1 MSRGRGRHRSGK
13 NYELQIM
20 RHLVE
25 QRQRIIFELDAR
37 VPDTTGQYERQI
49 DVWLPDTREIIEC
62 KHHTPRVGIEAVDK
76 LVGTTKDV
84 NAAVGH
90 IFSSSGFTPQALI
103 RAQKDGITCTTLPF
117 ATKFETFFPP
127 TGGGYYV
134 GEYIELCLCY
144 TPPIPTGNTWGRISY
159 FDKDDCDW
167 PLCAAVSIDW
177 GSIKAHRFIAYL
189 LLVHMLGRPPS
200 DAAIDDFVYEY
211 GDRFEIGQE
220 WVIREREVRCFAI
233 AETV

>member
-1 MSRGRGRHRSGK
+1 
-13 NYELQIM
+13 M

-25 QRQRIIFELDAR
+25 ERQRIIFELDAR

-90 IFSSSGFTPQALI
+90 IFSSSGFTPQALK
-103 RAQKDGITCTTLPF
+103 RAQKAGITCSTLPF
-117 ATKFETFFPP
+117 AAKFETFFPP

-167 PLCAAVSIDW
+167 PLCAAISIDW
-177 GSIKAHRFIAYL
+177 GNIKAHRFIAYL

-200 DAAIDDFVYEY
+200 DAAINDFVYEY

-220 WVIREREVRCFAI
+220 WVIREHEVGCFAI